1 MEPFMKPVHQLSRC
15 FILYRDK
22 QLCSEGITGYQQSYL
37 IKICDNPGIPQEQL
51 SKILYVNKSSVTRQL
66 AMLEKA
72 GFITRSPHEE
82 DKRQLLVFPTQK
94 AIDLYPK
101 LRQVIRQWNAA
112 LLENIPQEQQEVFSA
127 FLHQLLDR
135 AVTLVQEE
143 GGCKKE

>member
-51 SKILYVNKSSVTRQL
+51 SKILYLNKSSVTRQL

-112 LLENIPQEQQEVFSA
+112 LLENIPEEQQEVFSA

>member
-1 MEPFMKPVHQLSRC
+1 METFMKPVHQLSRC

-112 LLENIPQEQQEVFSA
+112 LLENIPEEQQEVFSA

>member
-94 AIDLYPK
+94 AIDLYPT

-112 LLENIPQEQQEVFSA
+112 LLENIPEEQQEVLSA

>member
-72 GFITRSPHEE
+72 GFITRSPPEE

>member
-112 LLENIPQEQQEVFSA
+112 LLENIPEEQQEVFSA

>member
-101 LRQVIRQWNAA
+101 LRQVIRQ
-112 LLENIPQEQQEVFSA
+112 
-127 FLHQLLDR
+127 
-135 AVTLVQEE
+135 
-143 GGCKKE
+143 